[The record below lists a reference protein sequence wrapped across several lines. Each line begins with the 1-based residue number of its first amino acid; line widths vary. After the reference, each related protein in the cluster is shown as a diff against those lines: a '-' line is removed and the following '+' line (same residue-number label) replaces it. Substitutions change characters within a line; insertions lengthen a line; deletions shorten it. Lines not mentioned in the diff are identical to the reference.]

1 MKLSL
6 KSTLLPTSVFITG
19 ACVLVIEIVATR
31 VLSPFFGNTIFSTSS
46 IISVIL
52 LALSVGYYVGG
63 KTADRHPSL
72 TWFFSIIALSG
83 LFLLTFFSLS
93 AVVLEIISSSF
104 SLITGPLL
112 ASCVLF
118 LFPAFLL
125 GMLSPYAVKL
135 QSMYSPGQG
144 TGSVSGNIFFWSTL
158 GSIIGSLSSGFFLI
172 PYFGVREIMITSSVV
187 LFVLGFVPLLIIYK
201 KRHILEMAVF
211 LLLFL
216 SLFFYT
222 VGAHKEEQN
231 VYTKDGRY
239 EKITVLD
246 GQFFGRPTRFF
257 KQDHSLSGAM
267 FLDSTDPKDL
277 VFDYTNYYSIYS
289 LFTPKLHNA
298 LVIGGG
304 AYSIP
309 KALLAHSPDVIVDV
323 SEIEPSLL
331 WLSKKYFAV
340 EGSSRLRTSTEDG
353 RRMLRDSTKQYD
365 LIFSDVYYSFFSIPA
380 HFTTV
385 EFFATAKSKLSKDGV
400 FMANMIGDLSR
411 RDPSLIL
418 SEMRTFQAVFPN
430 SYFFAVDEAGG
441 GTSQNIIFVGYN
453 SDKQIDF
460 SSKEIVNNQNSL
472 IRTLG
477 NKRID
482 PDRFALGMYPLMTD
496 NYSPVEYLTGKVLQR
511 SFSKTNP
518 FDGQEPLAIIRQLVH
533 FGPRYPTAE
542 GHSRAQRF
550 IMAEMKA
557 LNQNIVT
564 QRWEHREADGTTYPL
579 TNIIVRMNPKATKR
593 ILIGSHYDS
602 LKTSFKDDSYPEIPS
617 PGANNSA
624 SGVAVLI
631 NLVRLLSN
639 DGLPKD
645 VGVDVVFFDGEE
657 GDENQ
662 GADFKDWKPLGSTY
676 FAQHVKELY
685 PKTKPVTGIVLDM
698 VCKKDLKIY
707 KDPATSKT
715 TSSKMEEFWTV
726 ARNIDADVFKDDV
739 RATVIRD
746 DHTPLNQVGIPSFLL
761 IDFDY
766 PEYATTQDTLDK
778 CSAKS
783 LESVTQALWEYIRQ

>member
-1 MKLSL
+1 M
-6 KSTLLPTSVFITG
+6 SVFITG

-46 IISVIL
+46 IISVVL
-52 LALSVGYYVGG
+52 LALSAGYYIGG

-72 TWFFSIIALSG
+72 QWFFSIISLSG
-83 LFLLTFFSLS
+83 LFLLSFFSMS
-93 AVVLEIISSSF
+93 NTVLEFISSYF

-135 QSMYSPGQG
+135 QSIFSPEKG
-144 TGSVSGNIFFWSTL
+144 TGSVSGTIFFWSTL
-158 GSIIGSLSSGFFLI
+158 GSIIGSVSSGFFLI
-172 PYFGVREIMITSSVV
+172 PYFGVWQIMITNSVV
-187 LFVLGFVPLLIIYK
+187 LFVLGFIPLIILFK
-201 KRHILEMAVF
+201 KRYIFEMAVF

-216 SLFFYT
+216 ALLLYT
-222 VGAHKEEQN
+222 VAVHKKEQN

-267 FLDSTDPKDL
+267 FLDTNNPKDL
-277 VFDYTNYYSIYS
+277 VYDYTNYYSIYP
-289 LFTPKLHNA
+289 LFTPKLHDA

-309 KALLAHSPDVIVDV
+309 KALLADSPEVIVDV

-331 WLSKKYFAV
+331 SLSKKYFGVV
-340 EGSSRLRTSTEDG
+340 ESSRLRTNTEDG
-353 RRMLRDSTKQYD
+353 RRMLKDSGKQYD

-385 EFFATAKSKLSKDGV
+385 EFFSIAKSKLRKDGV
-400 FMANMIGDLSR
+400 FIANMIGDLSR

-418 SEMRTFQAVFPN
+418 SEMRTFQTAFPN
-430 SYFFAVDEAGG
+430 SYFFVTESEKSS
-441 GTSQNIIFVGYN
+441 SQNIIFVGYN
-453 SDKQIDF
+453 SDKYIDF
-460 SSKEIVNNQNSL
+460 SSKDVTNNKNSL
-472 IRTLG
+472 IRTLH

-482 PDRFALGMYPLMTD
+482 TERFALNMYPLMTD
-496 NYSPVEYLTGKVLQR
+496 NYSPVEYFTGKVLQR
-511 SFSKTNP
+511 SFSKVNI
-518 FDGQEPLAIIRQLVH
+518 FDGEEPLAIIRQLLH
-533 FGPRYPTAE
+533 YGPRYPTAV
-542 GHSRAQRF
+542 GHARTQKF
-550 IMAEMKA
+550 IVAEMKS
-557 LNQNIVT
+557 LGQSVT
-564 QRWEHREADGTTYPL
+564 TQVWEHKEADGTSYPL
-579 TNIIVRMNPKATKR
+579 TNIIVRMNPNATKR

-602 LKTSFKDDSYPEIPS
+602 LKTSFKNSSNQEVPS

-624 SGVAVLI
+624 SGVAILV
-631 NLVRLLSN
+631 NLVRLLN
-639 DGLPKD
+639 DKGLPKD
-645 VGVDVVFFDGEE
+645 IGVDIVFFDGEE

-676 FAQHVKELY
+676 FANHLKEFY
-685 PKTKPVTGIVLDM
+685 PKANPVTGIVLDM

-707 KDPATSKT
+707 KDPTSVQSVSTKI
-715 TSSKMEEFWTV
+715 EEFWSIAQKV
-726 ARNIDADVFKDDV
+726 DANVFQDDT
-739 RATVIRD
+739 RTQVIRD
-746 DHTPLNQVGIPSFLL
+746 DHTPLNQAGIPSFLL
-761 IDFDY
+761 IDFEY
-766 PEYATTQDTLDK
+766 GEYATTQDTLDK

-783 LESVTQALWEYIRQ
+783 LETITRALWEYLQRIK